1 MFHPKAG
8 RLAPVFLFIIIFI
21 VISTTACHQGGQQSS
36 DSKSAASSASSGGD
50 FEGLIAMKL
59 TSESQRGGEMTY
71 YLKGRHTRIETSM
84 GATPDSQ
91 AVMLWD
97 LEGGKITTLMPSRKM
112 YMTMDL
118 KATQEGLQE
127 ASKKM
132 KKDGNYEEPNFPK
145 LTQTG
150 RVETIAG
157 HTCEHWLMGDKQN
170 LDMCVAKGLGYFGMG
185 GQSGSGLSAFKNL
198 AFSPKLLAE
207 AASHPDWVKLLE
219 GGAFPLKLTMLNDDG
234 VATMSMEAT
243 KVERK
248 PLDDS
253 LFAIPADFKEM
264 NIPAMPAGRQ

>member
-8 RLAPVFLFIIIFI
+8 PSASVFLLIIIFI
-21 VISTTACHQGGQQSS
+21 VITTAACHQGGQQSS
-36 DSKSAASSASSGGD
+36 DSKSAASSTSGGD
-50 FEGLIAMKL
+50 FEGLITMKL
-59 TSESQRGGEMTY
+59 TSESQRGAEMTY
-71 YLKGRHTRIETSM
+71 FLKGPHTRIETSM

-127 ASKKM
+127 ASRKM
-132 KKDGNYEEPNFPK
+132 KKDGDYEEPKFPK

-198 AFSPKLLAE
+198 AFSRKLLAE
-207 AASHPDWVKLLE
+207 AASHPEWVKLLK

-234 VATMSMEAT
+234 VATMNMEAT
-243 KVERK
+243 KIERK
-248 PLDDS
+248 SLDDS
-253 LFAIPADFKEM
+253 LFVVPADFKEM